1 MKGVLFV
8 LLFAAVVGITNI
20 NAGSLTQ
27 DFDKASYYKILKSGT
42 PKEIDYEISII
53 DASTLTDKEAF
64 KGALLMRKA
73 GLVDIPKK
81 KLDYFKSG
89 RIKLETV
96 LRNDSANAEYRF
108 LRLIIQEHA
117 PKIVKYSSQI
127 QDDAA
132 FIKKNYKTLSPDIQ
146 KIVID
151 YSHTSKSLKP
161 QDFQS

>member
-1 MKGVLFV
+1 MKAALFV
-8 LLFAAVVGITNI
+8 LLFAAVGFKNT

-27 DFDKASYYKILKSGT
+27 SFDKASYYKILKSGT
-42 PKEIDYEISII
+42 SKEIDNEISKIE
-53 DASTLTDKEAF
+53 ASALADKEAF

-73 GLVDIPKK
+73 GLVDVPKK

-96 LRNDSANAEYRF
+96 LRDDSTNAEYRF

-117 PKIVKYSSQI
+117 PKVVKYSSQL
-127 QDDAA
+127 QEDAA

-146 KIVID
+146 KIIID
-151 YSHTSKSLKP
+151 YSQTSKFLKP

>member
-1 MKGVLFV
+1 MKAILFALLFV
-8 LLFAAVVGITNI
+8 VVGIKNTH
-20 NAGSLTQ
+20 AGSLIQ
-27 DFDKASYYKILKSGT
+27 DFDKASYYKILKSGSA
-42 PKEIDYEISII
+42 KEIDNELSKI

-64 KGALLMRKA
+64 KGALLMKKA
-73 GLVDIPKK
+73 GLVDVPKK
-81 KLDYFKSG
+81 KLDYFKAG

-96 LRNDSANAEYRF
+96 LREDSTNAEYRF

-117 PKIVKYSSQI
+117 PKVVKYSSQL
-127 QDDAA
+127 QQDAA

-151 YSHTSKSLKP
+151 YSTTSKFLKP

>member
-1 MKGVLFV
+1 MKAVLFV
-8 LLFAAVVGITNI
+8 LLLAAVGIKNT
-20 NAGSLTQ
+20 NAGSLPQ

-42 PKEIDYEISII
+42 TKEIDNELSKI
-53 DASTLTDKEAF
+53 DASMLVEKEAF

-73 GLVDIPKK
+73 GLVDVPKK

-96 LRNDSANAEYRF
+96 LRDDSTNAEYRF

-117 PKIVKYSSQI
+117 PKVVKYSGQT
-127 QDDAA
+127 QGDAA

-151 YSHTSKSLKP
+151 YSQTSKSLKP

>member
-1 MKGVLFV
+1 MKGLRFV
-8 LLFAAVVGITNI
+8 LLFAVVGIKNTNA
-20 NAGSLTQ
+20 NSLAQ

-42 PKEIDYEISII
+42 AKEIDNELSKIE
-53 DASTLTDKEAF
+53 ACTLGDKEAF
-64 KGALLMRKA
+64 KGALLMKKA

-96 LRNDSANAEYRF
+96 LRDDSTNAEYRF

-117 PKIVKYSSQI
+117 PKIVKYSSQLRE
-127 QDDAA
+127 DAA

-151 YSHTSKSLKP
+151 YSQTSKFLKP

>member
-1 MKGVLFV
+1 MKAALLV
-8 LLFAAVVGITNI
+8 LLFAAVGFKNT
-20 NAGSLTQ
+20 NAGSLIQ
-27 DFDKASYYKILKSGT
+27 IFDKASYYKILKSGT
-42 PKEIDYEISII
+42 AKEIDNEISKI
-53 DASTLTDKEAF
+53 DASALADKEAF

-73 GLVDIPKK
+73 GLVDVPKK

-96 LRNDSANAEYRF
+96 LRDDSNNAEYRF

-117 PKIVKYSSQI
+117 PKVVKYNGQL
-127 QDDAA
+127 QEDAA

-151 YSHTSKSLKP
+151 YSQTSKFLKP

>member
-1 MKGVLFV
+1 MKGILVV
-8 LLFAAVVGITNI
+8 LLFSVVGLKIA
-20 NAGSLTQ
+20 NAGSLAR
-27 DFDKASYYKILKSGT
+27 DFDRAAYYKILKSGT
-42 PKEIDYEISII
+42 TKEIDNEISAI
-53 DASTLTDKEAF
+53 DASMLPDKEAF

-73 GLVDIPKK
+73 GLVDVPKK

-96 LRNDSANAEYRF
+96 LRDDSTNAEYRF

-117 PKIVKYSSQI
+117 PKVVKYNSQL
-127 QDDAA
+127 QEDAA

-151 YSHTSKSLKP
+151 YSQTSKILKP
-161 QDFQS
+161 QDFES